1 MALCANPGTR
11 PGGGE
16 RMSQPIVWGVDR
28 VAEMRRF
35 YGTIRR
41 LPRSAGFFLKLARLF
56 AKEKYEH

>member
-1 MALCANPGTR
+1 
-11 PGGGE
+11 
-16 RMSQPIVWGVDR
+16 MSQPIVWGVDR